1 MKVKTFAAAVISFF
15 LVVLCFSQSREYPK
29 EIRGYKVERAAIE
42 LKSRA
47 SEKRAKST
55 DKSGASTN
63 NSATATTAGTLPA
76 PTPVATP
83 VSDSNVDQLITFD
96 APSLA
101 RVTPLG
107 ITLNMPVVIAPI
119 KQSGHVDFLLFEEMT
134 VNNHSVEIEEYRRGF
149 DLPTKKPLTLREPLR
164 FFISLPTATLAAIGE
179 GINPQETW
187 PVTGRVYVCGKYKKF
202 VLSFKRCVPVE
213 LNLTMK
219 NPLRRK

>member
-1 MKVKTFAAAVISFF
+1 MKVKAFAAAIISFC

-42 LKSRA
+42 LKSRE

-55 DKSGASTN
+55 DKSGASSN

-76 PTPVATP
+76 PTPAATP

-119 KQSGHVDFLLFEEMT
+119 KQSGHVDFLLFEDMT
-134 VNNHSVEIEEYRRGF
+134 VNNHSVEIDEYRRGF

-164 FFISLPTATLAAIGE
+164 FFITLPTATLAAIGE

-213 LNLTMK
+213 LHLTMK

>member
-1 MKVKTFAAAVISFF
+1 MKVKTFAAAIIPFF
-15 LVVLCFSQSREYPK
+15 LVVLCFSQSHEYPK

-42 LKSRA
+42 LKSRE

-55 DKSGASTN
+55 NKSAASSN
-63 NSATATTAGTLPA
+63 NSVTATTAGTLPT
-76 PTPVATP
+76 PTPAVTP
-83 VSDSNVDQLITFD
+83 GSDSTVDQLITFD

-107 ITLNMPVVIAPI
+107 ITLNMPVVVAPI
-119 KQSGHVDFLLFEEMT
+119 KQSGHVDFLLFEDMT

-164 FFISLPTATLAAIGE
+164 FFISLPTATLAAISE
-179 GINPQETW
+179 GLNSQETW

-219 NPLRRK
+219 NPLRR